1 MTWTAAVGLALLL
14 GSTLTTTNLT
24 ANWPASIRATWYG
37 ACATAVVLL
46 VGWQEPGLGLL
57 LAVVWSQWRDSRHL
71 PQVMAFGTL
80 AGFYLLV
87 QHEAAIFAAWLPL
100 VLIVLCALQW
110 PMVARMMVPEYRR
123 HGTMPGGR
131 LREWARGTLGN
142 RVFVGGLAAITLP
155 LAPWPLVLVPAFTI
169 ALSCAWTGL
178 VAGLVGWL
186 IVYWPGLSPAHRA
199 TVGLVGLVMAVVI
212 GMLLRDRP
220 WDSLRQRVTI
230 WRVALQWWWAA
241 GWRTRLL
248 GFGYHG
254 WSHESQWWSM
264 QRVTPEHFHQAHNDL
279 VQHVFEW
286 GLLGLLAVAVWLGRL
301 GAHAAW
307 GDPVTGAFVA
317 ALLTALIQFPCRV
330 PSIGIPMLA
339 VAALLGSR

>member
-1 MTWTAAVGLALLL
+1 MSA
-14 GSTLTTTNLT
+14 
-24 ANWPASIRATWYG
+24 PR
-37 ACATAVVLL
+37 
-46 VGWQEPGLGLL
+46 
-57 LAVVWSQWRDSRHL
+57 
-71 PQVMAFGTL
+71 
-80 AGFYLLV
+80 
-87 QHEAAIFAAWLPL
+87 
-100 VLIVLCALQW
+100 
-110 PMVARMMVPEYRR
+110 
-123 HGTMPGGR
+123 
-131 LREWARGTLGN
+131 
-142 RVFVGGLAAITLP
+142 LP
-155 LAPWPLVLVPAFTI
+155 LATRALPLD
-169 ALSCAWTGL
+169 L
-178 VAGLVGWL
+178 VAAARDADVADETLHLADEAVSWA
-186 IVYWPGLSPAHRA
+186 PGLTPAHRA
-199 TVGLVGLVMAVVI
+199 TVGLVGLSMAVII

-241 GWRTRLL
+241 GWKTRLL

-286 GLLGLLAVAVWLGRL
+286 GLLGLSAVAVWLGRVGL
-301 GAHAAW
+301 HAAW
-307 GDPVTGAFVA
+307 GDPLTGAFVA